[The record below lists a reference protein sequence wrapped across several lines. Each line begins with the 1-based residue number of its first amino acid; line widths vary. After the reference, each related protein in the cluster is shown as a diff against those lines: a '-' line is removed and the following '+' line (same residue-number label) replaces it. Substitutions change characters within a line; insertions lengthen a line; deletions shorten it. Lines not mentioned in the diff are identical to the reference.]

1 LQKNGIPQRK
11 KSLEILFLSRKC
23 RTFAGIVEP
32 QAANLGVCVK
42 PVHFH
47 YNKTYQL
54 IQFIELNRLLGVS
67 RFVVDITF

>member
-1 LQKNGIPQRK
+1 M
-11 KSLEILFLSRKC
+11 
-23 RTFAGIVEP
+23 TFAGIVEP

-67 RFVVDITF
+67 RLVVDITF

>member
-1 LQKNGIPQRK
+1 MK
-11 KSLEILFLSRKC
+11 KMEVENLVGLSLSTQNHL
-23 RTFAGIVEP
+23 GIVQP
-32 QAANLGVCVK
+32 AANSLGVCVK

-67 RFVVDITF
+67 RFVSNFNVQK